1 MIHDPYSVLGVN
13 RNASDKEIKKAYRKL
28 SRIYHP
34 DSYANKSGTEAD
46 AAAEKF
52 KMVQEAYTQ
61 IVNERSGKAAGG
73 NAYGSGYGYGYG
85 GGYGAGQSY
94 TEEDQH
100 LMAAMNYIR
109 ARRYN
114 EAINVLNGISNR
126 SARWYYFS
134 SVANMGLGNNVVA
147 QDYAKKAVEM
157 EPDNME
163 FRQYYQQL
171 QNGGG
176 YGAFGSP
183 FGGGYGGGFG
193 GYGGYGSYGGYG
205 GSYSS
210 CGTGNLCCDLWCADT
225 LCECM
230 GGDLCSCI

>member
-1 MIHDPYSVLGVN
+1 MISDPYSILGVS
-13 RNASDKEIKKAYRKL
+13 RDASDREIKRAYRNM
-28 SRIYHP
+28 SRKYHP
-34 DSYANKSGTEAD
+34 DSYASSPAAEAE

-52 KMVQEAYTQ
+52 KQIQEAYNQ
-61 IVNERSGKAAGG
+61 IVNERSGRS
-73 NAYGSGYGYGYG
+73 SGGYG
-85 GGYGAGQSY
+85 GAYGGYGGSQSY
-94 TEEDQH
+94 SEEDQH
-100 LMAAMNYIR
+100 LMAAVNYIR

-114 EAINVLNGISNR
+114 EAINVLNGIGNR
-126 SARWYYFS
+126 SGWWYYLS

-147 QDYAKKAVEM
+147 QDYAKKAVEL

-176 YGAFGSP
+176 FSSFGGYGSP
-183 FGGGYGGGFG
+183 FGGGYGGGYG
-193 GYGGYGSYGGYG
+193 GYGGYGSYGG
-205 GSYSS
+205 GSYNS

-230 GGDLCSCI
+230 GGDLCSCM

>member
-1 MIHDPYSVLGVN
+1 MIQDPYSVLGVT
-13 RNASDKEIKKAYRKL
+13 RGASDKEIKRAYRNM
-28 SRIYHP
+28 SRKYHP
-34 DSYANKSGTEAD
+34 DSYANRSGAEAD

-52 KMVQEAYTQ
+52 KQVQEAYNQ
-61 IVNERSGKAAGG
+61 IVNERSGKSS
-73 NAYGSGYGYGYG
+73 GSYGYGYG
-85 GGYGAGQSY
+85 SQSGYGNSQSSY
-94 TEEDQH
+94 SEEDQH

-114 EAINVLNGISNR
+114 EAINVLNGIGNR
-126 SARWYYFS
+126 SARWYYLS

-183 FGGGYGGGFG
+183 FGGGYGGGYG
-193 GYGGYGSYGGYG
+193 GYGGYGSYGGGYG

-210 CGTGNLCCDLWCADT
+210 CGTGNMCCDLWCADT

-230 GGDLCSCI
+230 GGDLCSCM